1 MTICSVPTN
10 KSMLSWN
17 AYERGVM
24 DSRYGRGRA
33 VNPDYLI
40 APEDETVQM
49 TAAEIT
55 AYTAGFDNNEEFGD
69 KEYVTEHD
77 EDEEQVEEVE
87 MKIDT
92 SFRFAYEIRQ
102 DPSGS

>member
-1 MTICSVPTN
+1 
-10 KSMLSWN
+10 MLFGN
-17 AYERGVM
+17 AHNRGVM
-24 DSRYGRGRA
+24 DSRYCRGRA

-49 TAAEIT
+49 TDDEIAE
-55 AYTAGFDNNEEFGD
+55 YTAGFDNNEEFGD
-69 KEYVTEHD
+69 KEYVTEHA
-77 EDEEQVEEVE
+77 EDEKKVEEVE

-102 DPSGS
+102 DLLGS

>member
-1 MTICSVPTN
+1 
-10 KSMLSWN
+10 
-17 AYERGVM
+17 M
-24 DSRYGRGRA
+24 DSRYRRGRA

-55 AYTAGFDNNEEFGD
+55 AYTAGFDNNEQFGD
-69 KEYVTEHD
+69 KIYFTEDD
-77 EDEEQVEEVE
+77 EDGEHVEVE

-92 SFRFAYEIRQ
+92 SFRFDFEIRQ
-102 DPSGS
+102 DLLGS

>member
-1 MTICSVPTN
+1 MFSDHNQKHVV
-10 KSMLSWN
+10 LD

-24 DSRYGRGRA
+24 DSYCGRGRA
-33 VNPDYLI
+33 CTPSCLLT
-40 APEDETVQM
+40 PKDETVHM

-55 AYTAGFDNNEEFGD
+55 DYTAGFDNNEQFGD
-69 KEYVTEHD
+69 KMYFTEHD

-102 DPSGS
+102 DLLGS

>member
-1 MTICSVPTN
+1 
-10 KSMLSWN
+10 MLFGN
-17 AYERGVM
+17 AHERGVM
-24 DSRYGRGRA
+24 DSRYRRGRA

-55 AYTAGFDNNEEFGD
+55 AYTAGFDNNEMSGD
-69 KEYVTEHD
+69 KMYVTEHD
-77 EDEEQVEEVE
+77 EHEEQVEEVE

-92 SFRFAYEIRQ
+92 SFIFDFEIRQ
-102 DPSGS
+102 DLLGS

>member
-1 MTICSVPTN
+1 
-10 KSMLSWN
+10 MLFGN

-24 DSRYGRGRA
+24 DSYYLRGRA
-33 VNPDYLI
+33 VKPDYLI

-55 AYTAGFDNNEEFGD
+55 AYTAGFDNNEMSGD
-69 KEYVTEHD
+69 KMYVTEHD
-77 EDEEQVEEVE
+77 EDEQVEEVE

-92 SFRFAYEIRQ
+92 SFRFDFEIRQ
-102 DPSGS
+102 DLLGS